1 MLDLGALCPD
11 LFGPR
16 MKERLLIG
24 LDVGTSAIRL
34 AAGKVSVGQDKRL
47 SLNIVGGAEVPS
59 QGVSKGNV
67 SSIED
72 AVAAISSCLEQAERV
87 IGEPLAE
94 AAVGIGGAYITSQD
108 ARGVIGVSRT
118 DGDIR
123 AEDVARAI
131 EAAKTFVNP
140 ANQEILHVLPRSF
153 SIDGQVGIKDPV
165 GMQGIRLEV
174 DTLIVQGLSS
184 HVRNFTRAV
193 FRTGL
198 DITELVYAPL
208 AAGDAV
214 TTSRQREL
222 GVCVVAVGASTT
234 GVAVYENGELL
245 RAATIPIGADHIT
258 NDLAIGLR
266 ISLESAEKIKRIH
279 GTAFAESVP
288 KRAGVFDL
296 IDYGSD
302 TNEEVS
308 LRLVADI
315 IEARVEEIYE
325 KVLDELRKIDREGL
339 LPSGVI
345 LTGGGAKLPGMI
357 DVGKRVL
364 RLPCAYGS
372 CGISSSLPEMV
383 QDPAFSTALGL
394 VQWQFDHERRV
405 ADGIPM
411 YGGVKQASAKGG
423 ELLGKIGS
431 PLKKIFKSF
440 IP

>member
-1 MLDLGALCPD
+1 
-11 LFGPR
+11 

-24 LDVGTSAIRL
+24 LDVGTTAIRL
-34 AAGKVSVGQDKRL
+34 AAGKVSVGQDRRL
-47 SLNIVGGAEVPS
+47 SLNIVGGAEVAS
-59 QGVSKGNV
+59 QGVSKGSV

-72 AVAAISSCLEQAERV
+72 TVSAISSCLEQAERV
-87 IGEPLAE
+87 IGEPLVE
-94 AAVGIGGAYITSQD
+94 AAVGIGGTYITSQD

-153 SIDGQVGIKDPV
+153 SIDGQSGIKDPV

-174 DTLIVQGLSS
+174 DALIVQGLSS

-208 AAGDAV
+208 ASGEAI
-214 TTSRQREL
+214 TTARQREL
-222 GVCVVAVGASTT
+222 GVCVVTIGGATT
-234 GVAVYENGELL
+234 GVSVYENGELL
-245 RAATIPIGADHIT
+245 RAVTIPIGADHIT

-266 ISLESAEKIKRIH
+266 VSLETAEKIKRVH

-288 KRAGVFDL
+288 KRSGVFDL
-296 IDYGSD
+296 IDYGGD
-302 TNEEVS
+302 TSEEVS
-308 LRLVADI
+308 FRLVADI
-315 IEARVEEIYE
+315 IEARVEEMFE
-325 KVLDELRKIDREGL
+325 KVVIELRKIDREGL
-339 LPSGVI
+339 LPSGIV

-357 DVGKRVL
+357 EVGKKIM
-364 RLPCAYGS
+364 RLPCSHGV
-372 CGISSSLPEMV
+372 CHISSSLPEMI
-383 QDPAFSTALGL
+383 QDSAFSTSLGL
-394 VQWQFDHERRV
+394 VQWQFEHERRA
-405 ADGIPM
+405 ADGVPM
-411 YGGVKQASAKGG
+411 YGNVKSVASKGG
-423 ELLGKIGS
+423 ELLGKIGN